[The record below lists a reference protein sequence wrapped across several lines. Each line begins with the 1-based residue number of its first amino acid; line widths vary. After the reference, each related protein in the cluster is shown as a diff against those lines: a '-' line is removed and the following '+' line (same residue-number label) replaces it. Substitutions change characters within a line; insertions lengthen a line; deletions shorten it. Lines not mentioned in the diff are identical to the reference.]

1 MVVILFRSRLT
12 AQAGQDYQELDAEL
26 ERMVRDQPGYV
37 THKAYGAADGER
49 LTLVWFQDQEALR
62 AWKMQPRH
70 LEAQRKGRERWYEF
84 YEMEVAE
91 IVRTSKFKRAA
102 PAG

>member
-12 AQAGQDYQELDAEL
+12 SQAGQDYQELDAEL

-37 THKAYGAADGER
+37 AHKGYGAADGER
-49 LTLVWFQDQEALR
+49 LTLVWFQDQETLR

-102 PAG
+102 PTG